1 MSDVAPP
8 PCSFLAPPPAGVFS
22 PRGPS
27 LSLTCRPAAM
37 LDEAVGLGAVT
48 VLGVL
53 EQAYFSLQ
61 VIYARRKYSVSPP
74 CISGPPEFER
84 IFRAQANCSEY
95 FPIFI
100 TILWT
105 SGVFFSQGLSSL
117 CGLLYLYGRL
127 CYFWGYAESAQGRLA
142 PLYFSARVLWVLIG
156 FSAVGVFLSFCR
168 VYMELDLL
176 QALGHALF

>member
-1 MSDVAPP
+1 
-8 PCSFLAPPPAGVFS
+8 
-22 PRGPS
+22 
-27 LSLTCRPAAM
+27 M
-37 LDEAVGLGAVT
+37 LEEAVGLGAVT

-74 CISGPPEFER
+74 TTTGPPEFER
-84 IFRAQANCSEY
+84 VFRAQANCSEY

-100 TILWT
+100 IILWT

-117 CGLLYLYGRL
+117 CGLMYLYGRFR
-127 CYFWGYAESAQGRLA
+127 YFQGYSVSAEGRLA
-142 PLYFSARVLWVLIG
+142 PMYFSAQVLWVLVG

-168 VYMELDLL
+168 LYLNVDLL
-176 QALGHALF
+176 QQLFSALDL

>member
-1 MSDVAPP
+1 MSED
-8 PCSFLAPPPAGVFS
+8 
-22 PRGPS
+22 
-27 LSLTCRPAAM
+27 
-37 LDEAVGLGAVT
+37 AVGLAAVT

-74 CISGPPEFER
+74 ATTGPPEFER

-105 SGVFFSQGLSSL
+105 SGLFFSQGASSV
-117 CGLLYLYGRL
+117 CGLLYLYGRFR
-127 CYFWGYAESAQGRLA
+127 YFCGYSQSAQGRLA
-142 PLYFSARVLWVLIG
+142 PLYFSAKVLWVLIG
-156 FSAVGVFLSFCR
+156 FSCAGVLLTFCR
-168 VYMELDLL
+168 VYLAGELLGRLTD
-176 QALGHALF
+176 ALRLA